1 MWKNRNNRPHTNRIQ
16 TKQKQRHM
24 ARSKEN
30 VRKKQQKLP
39 MDKT

>member
-1 MWKNRNNRPHTNRIQ
+1 MQ
-16 TKQKQRHM
+16 TKQKRRHM

-30 VRKKQQKLP
+30 VGEKQQKLP